1 MKRMIAVL
9 MAAMMLTGVLTACS
23 GTVGMGDGQAYGN
36 VSTTPNGR
44 VNGGGYESGSN
55 GMTGNGSGMFGSN
68 NGGMSGGSNGGMTGN
83 NGVMSGNGNGSGSG
97 MFGGNANSGTGMT
110 GGR

>member
-9 MAAMMLTGVLTACS
+9 LATLMLTGILTACS

-44 VNGGGYESGSN
+44 VNGGDNAGGMTGNYNAGGMTGN
-55 GMTGNGSGMFGSN
+55 YNRGTTGNNGRGMTGMTGNG
-68 NGGMSGGSNGGMTGN
+68 
-83 NGVMSGNGNGSGSG
+83 G
-97 MFGGNANSGTGMT
+97 MFGGSENSGTGMT
-110 GGR
+110 GSR

>member
-23 GTVGMGDGQAYGN
+23 GSMSMDDGRAYGN

-44 VNGGGYESGSN
+44 VNGGGYESGN
-55 GMTGNGSGMFGSN
+55 GGMTGNGSGMFGSN
-68 NGGMSGGSNGGMTGN
+68 NGGMT
-83 NGVMSGNGNGSGSG
+83 GNGNSTGGG

>member
-1 MKRMIAVL
+1 MKRMIAFL

-23 GTVGMGDGQAYGN
+23 GSMSMDDGRAYGN

-44 VNGGGYESGSN
+44 VNGGGYESGST
-55 GMTGNGSGMFGSN
+55 GMTGSGMFGSSN
-68 NGGMSGGSNGGMTGN
+68 NGGMTGN
-83 NGVMSGNGNGSGSG
+83 GNSTGG

>member
-9 MAAMMLTGVLTACS
+9 LATLMLTGVLTACS
-23 GTVGMGDGQAYGN
+23 GTVGMDDGQAYGN

-44 VNGGGYESGSN
+44 VNGGDNAGGMTGNYNRGTTGNSGSGMSGMNGNGGMFGGN
-55 GMTGNGSGMFGSN
+55 GMTGNGG
-68 NGGMSGGSNGGMTGN
+68 
-83 NGVMSGNGNGSGSG
+83 
-97 MFGGNANSGTGMT
+97 NSGTGMT

>member
-1 MKRMIAVL
+1 MKRMIAFL

-23 GTVGMGDGQAYGN
+23 GSMSMDDGRAYGN

-55 GMTGNGSGMFGSN
+55 GMTGNGSGMFGGS
-68 NGGMSGGSNGGMTGN
+68 SNGGMTGN
-83 NGVMSGNGNGSGSG
+83 GNSTGGG
-97 MFGGNANSGTGMT
+97 MFGGNASSGTGMT

>member
-9 MAAMMLTGVLTACS
+9 MAAMMFTGVLTACS
-23 GTVGMGDGQAYGN
+23 GTVGMDDGRAYGN
-36 VSTTPNGR
+36 VSTTPDGR
-44 VNGGGYESGSN
+44 VNGRGYESGYN
-55 GMTGNGSGMFGSN
+55 GNYGGMTGNGN
-68 NGGMSGGSNGGMTGN
+68 TTGG
-83 NGVMSGNGNGSGSG
+83 G

>member
-9 MAAMMLTGVLTACS
+9 LATLMLTGILTACS

-36 VSTTPNGR
+36 VSTTPDGR
-44 VNGGGYESGSN
+44 VNGGDNAGGMTGNYNRGTTGN
-55 GMTGNGSGMFGSN
+55 MGNNGRGMTGNGGMTNNGGMFGS
-68 NGGMSGGSNGGMTGN
+68 G
-83 NGVMSGNGNGSGSG
+83 
-97 MFGGNANSGTGMT
+97 NSGTGMT

>member
-1 MKRMIAVL
+1 MKRMIAFL

-23 GTVGMGDGQAYGN
+23 GTVGMGDGRAYGN

-44 VNGGGYESGSN
+44 VNGGDYNETYRN
-55 GMTGNGSGMFGSN
+55 NYYSN
-68 NGGMSGGSNGGMTGN
+68 NRSNYDN
-83 NGVMSGNGNGSGSG
+83 YSGNSAYG
-97 MFGGNANSGTGMT
+97 SGTGMT